1 MRILDLIFLAWSAL
15 KDRKVRTILTIL
27 GIVVGPAIIVS
38 LNATTSGLTSA
49 ITGRLQTIGSNTIY
63 LIAVGDFNLND
74 REISRIGKLN
84 GVSEVIPFYQ
94 IASGEVR
101 LSGKKIEL
109 NPFQSY
115 LILSLDLRKLD
126 KIFPGLDVEEGEI
139 VYAGDNAYVG
149 YRVANPTDPNLPN
162 IDVGD
167 LITVSRRLPEGG
179 VVSKPLKVRGI
190 FEKYG
195 QTLFLNPDIIIF
207 VNERVGKVLVGGRS
221 YSGAFIKLV
230 DAGYS
235 EIVVE
240 KLLDT
245 YGADVR
251 VFSLKA
257 IQQTIQDILT
267 SLQVFFSAIGAMS
280 VLVAFFGIMTTM
292 FTSVTERTREIG
304 LIKALGFKTH
314 HVLLTFLME
323 AVLIGLIG
331 GILGSFFGAVG
342 SFFLVDFFGRPPSG
356 RSRPGAFSAPGP
368 TAEPIVFSPNLT
380 PELLLL
386 GVAMAVIVSI
396 LAGLIPAYRA
406 AKLEPIEAL
415 RRE

>member
-1 MRILDLIFLAWSAL
+1 MKILDFITLAWNAL
-15 KDRKVRTILTIL
+15 KDRKLRTILTIL
-27 GIVVGPAIIVS
+27 GIVVGPAIIVA
-38 LNATTSGLTSA
+38 LNATTSGLTNA
-49 ITGRLQTIGSNTIY
+49 ITGQLQTIGSNTIY
-63 LIAVGDFNLND
+63 MIAVGDFDLND
-74 REISRIGKLN
+74 REVSRIEGLD

-101 LSGKKIEL
+101 LSGKRIEL

-126 KIFPGLDVEEGEI
+126 KIFPGLDIMEGEL
-139 VYAGDNAYVG
+139 VYAGDNAYLG
-149 YRVANPTDPNLPN
+149 YRVANPTDPDLPN

-167 LITVSRRLPEGG
+167 LITVSRLLPEGG
-179 VVSKPLKVRGI
+179 AVSKPIKVRGI
-190 FEKYG
+190 FENYG
-195 QTLFLNPDIIIF
+195 QTVFLNPDILIF
-207 VNERVGKVLVGGRS
+207 VNERVGKVLLGGRS

-230 DAGYS
+230 GAEYS
-235 EIVVE
+235 EAVVE
-240 KLLDT
+240 SLLEM

-251 VFSLKA
+251 IFSLKA

-267 SLQVFFSAIGAMS
+267 SLQVFFSTIGAMS

-292 FTSVTERTREIG
+292 FTAVTERTREIG

-323 AVLIGLIG
+323 SILIGLIG
-331 GILGSFFGAVG
+331 GILGVSLGAVG

-356 RSRPGAFSAPGP
+356 RARPGAFRAPGQ
-368 TAEPIVFSPNLT
+368 TAEPITFTPNLT
-380 PELLLL
+380 LELLIV
-386 GVAMAVIVSI
+386 GVVIAVVVGV